1 MKRKLRIVF
10 MGTPAFAV
18 ESLRKLTEHHYDI
31 AAVVTVP
38 DKPSGRG
45 QKVHESAVKQFAT
58 EKGLKILQP
67 VKLKDENFLN
77 ELRSL
82 KANLFIVVAFRM
94 LPEVVW
100 TMPELGTFNLHASL
114 LPQYRGAAPINW
126 SIIHGDH
133 KTGVTTFFLKH
144 EIDTGDL
151 IFQEEIDIE
160 HNDTAGTLHDKLMTT
175 GAVLVLKTVKTIEK
189 GDVQAIPQKH
199 IGDLKHAPKIFKED
213 CLLDFTQTAE
223 SVRNKIRGLS
233 PYPGAYTYLDGKVL
247 KIFAAQVL
255 EQNAQLPAG
264 TFHSD
269 GKSYIHI
276 ACSDCMLSLLDIQLE
291 GKKRLQTEEFLR
303 GYRWIA
309 S

>member
-1 MKRKLRIVF
+1 

-18 ESLRKLTEHHYDI
+18 ESLRILTEHYDI

-67 VKLKDENFLN
+67 VKLKDENFLS

-82 KANLFIVVAFRM
+82 NANLFIVVAFRM

-126 SIIHGDH
+126 AIIHGDN

-151 IFQEEIDIE
+151 IFQEEVRIE
-160 HNDTAGTLHDKLMTT
+160 KDDTAGTLHDKLMTT
-175 GAVLVLKTVKTIEK
+175 GAALVLKTVQSIEK
-189 GDVQAIPQKH
+189 GNVQAIPQKN

-233 PYPGAYTYLDGKVL
+233 SYPGAYTILDGKVL

-255 EQNAQLPAG
+255 EQNAQVPAG

-269 GKSYIHI
+269 GKSFIHI
-276 ACSDCMLSLLDIQLE
+276 ACCDCMLSLLDIQLE
-291 GKKRLQTEEFLR
+291 GKKRMLTEEFLR

>member
-1 MKRKLRIVF
+1 